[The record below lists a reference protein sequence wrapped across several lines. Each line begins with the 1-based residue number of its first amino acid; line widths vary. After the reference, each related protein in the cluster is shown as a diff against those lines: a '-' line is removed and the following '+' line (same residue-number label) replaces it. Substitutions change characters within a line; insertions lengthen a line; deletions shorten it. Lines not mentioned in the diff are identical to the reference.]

1 MLNLTRKDL
10 TTDQMKRANITTSIT
25 VTIVYL
31 ICVFIVATSDKS
43 LIEKI
48 AFGICYLVLYV
59 VTALVVAKNVTKKTA
74 ELMIAIGFC
83 ISFGIIAFIQPAGV
97 MMLIFPALLSMAV
110 YLNEYLIIWGSG
122 ATLVFVIT
130 KIAVV
135 MINNPSNKAEE
146 LHTTNLVLICLVICV
161 FGGCKAIKR

>member
-83 ISFGIIAFIQPAGV
+83 ISFGIIAFIQPARV

-110 YLNEYLIIWGSG
+110 YLNEYLIIWGAG
-122 ATLVFVIT
+122 AT
-130 KIAVV
+130 
-135 MINNPSNKAEE
+135 
-146 LHTTNLVLICLVICV
+146 
-161 FGGCKAIKR
+161 